1 MGHTSAVREAKL
13 TVRPE
18 TASERIARKARVA
31 GADGGMIDH
40 LAASVS
46 AACAGAGVDALLV
59 DAGAV
64 ERTLRADHTLGPAR
78 GGHAD
83 VAGLTLAYGYA
94 VGSSTHAQ
102 RPTGAG
108 EAGVGGPLGPERS
121 CER

>member
-1 MGHTSAVREAKL
+1 MREAKL

-46 AACAGAGVDALLV
+46 TARARAGVNALLV

-64 ERTLRADHTLGPAR
+64 QRTLRADHALGPAG
-78 GGHAD
+78 GGHTD

-94 VGSSTHAQ
+94 VGTTAHAQ

-108 EAGVGGPLGPERS
+108 KAGVGRPLGPERS
-121 CER
+121 CERCVR

>member
-1 MGHTSAVREAKL
+1 MREAKL

-18 TASERIARKARVA
+18 TASERIACKARVA
-31 GADGGMIDH
+31 GADGGVVDH

-46 AACAGAGVDALLV
+46 AARAGAGVDALLV

-64 ERTLRADHTLGPAR
+64 ERTLRADNALGPAR
-78 GGHAD
+78 RGHAD

-94 VGSSTHAQ
+94 VGTPTHAQ

-108 EAGVGGPLGPERS
+108 KARVGGPLGPERS

>member
-1 MGHTSAVREAKL
+1 MREAKL

-31 GADGGMIDH
+31 GADGGMVDH

-46 AACAGAGVDALLV
+46 ATRAGAGVDTLLV

-83 VAGLTLAYGYA
+83 VAGLTLAYGYT

-108 EAGVGGPLGPERS
+108 EAGVGGPLGSQRS